1 MYTLKAVAQHN
12 ADFVDSF
19 IDLKVEGW
27 KTYEKAFNAYTYS
40 FFKDNMTK
48 ATSLVEKTAENM
60 KSANRKVVDYV

>member
-1 MYTLKAVAQHN
+1 MFTLKAVAQHN

-27 KTYEKAFNAYTYS
+27 KTYENAFNAYTYS

-48 ATSLVEKTAENM
+48 ATALVEKTAENM